1 MMELHQCLY
10 AYLEE
15 LQNGRRVSA
24 STYDAYRRDLE
35 HAMSYL
41 EGQGLSPI
49 GSVQKH
55 HLLRYLQLSRE
66 EGDREFHRPAPLGP
80 RPAPS
85 IGF

>member
-1 MMELHQCLY
+1 MELHQCLY

-41 EGQGLSPI
+41 EGQGLSLDRQRAKASPVC
-49 GSVQKH
+49 GT
-55 HLLRYLQLSRE
+55 LS
-66 EGDREFHRPAPLGP
+66 
-80 RPAPS
+80 
-85 IGF
+85 